1 MIVDN
6 KDPKNIQKFNQIIA
20 QEILSQEDYD
30 FCKAFDEGSVL
41 PMFYHG
47 IVKKKILDDIYNTC
61 KTYFPGPS
69 PDMAVSIAISLKI
82 KEFILLI

>member
-30 FCKAFDEGSVL
+30 FCKSFDEGSVL
-41 PMFYHG
+41 PMFYNEWNKNYLNLDVYSEVDKEEFDLRKEMG
-47 IVKKKILDDIYNTC
+47 I
-61 KTYFPGPS
+61 
-69 PDMAVSIAISLKI
+69 
-82 KEFILLI
+82 

>member
-47 IVKKKILDDIYNTC
+47 WNGTYLNLDVYSEVD
-61 KTYFPGPS
+61 
-69 PDMAVSIAISLKI
+69 
-82 KEFILLI
+82 KEEFDLRKEMGI